1 MAARQ
6 PPRFVPTLTE
16 VVAPSVAGAAGSAR
30 AGAMLAE
37 EQLVHRIMQRIDLTL
52 ERRLREAAWAS
63 ATDGLNIRSRSA
75 PLNFSAGCPATA
87 SPSIIPTL
95 GTSPSAAMRLAMNR
109 L

>member
-16 VVAPSVAGAAGSAR
+16 VVVPSVAGAAGSAR

-52 ERRLREAAWAS
+52 ERRLREAV
-63 ATDGLNIRSRSA
+63 ATVVIEQTRLGMLVGVAVGWELAERLEARRSES
-75 PLNFSAGCPATA
+75 
-87 SPSIIPTL
+87 
-95 GTSPSAAMRLAMNR
+95 
-109 L
+109 